1 MFSKVFK
8 NKNINLL
15 KINEN
20 NNLNYNL
27 YEKILKSKKFY
38 LLGSY
43 TYKEQC
49 PPEFFDKMLYFD
61 NIKYKDDGH
70 DFNYNLIKSII
81 SDFNFQLLWSRFD
94 RFKRKKYNTEI
105 SRFEYQIKIIKS
117 AILFISHYKISKII
131 FAYEPH
137 NLPMYIFKCV
147 CVKMGIENISF
158 NFSPFP
164 NRIFAIDGIKNKI
177 IKKFKRKNLILIN
190 SFHLGALRTKKKLK
204 KDFLV

>member
-1 MFSKVFK
+1 M
-8 NKNINLL
+8 
-15 KINEN
+15 
-20 NNLNYNL
+20 
-27 YEKILKSKKFY
+27 
-38 LLGSY
+38 LGSY

-164 NRIFAIDGIKNKI
+164 NRIFAIDGIKNKNY
-177 IKKFKRKNLILIN
+177 KK
-190 SFHLGALRTKKKLK
+190 
-204 KDFLV
+204 